1 MGRLLI
7 ALGGALAL
15 MLQAAGATAAAQDV
29 AQGRTV
35 FQANC
40 AVCHMAVSNG
50 HAMIGPNLWGVVG
63 RRAASVAG
71 FAYSPAM
78 QHANITW
85 TSVQL
90 SAFVQAPAHTVPGTR
105 MPFAGLHN
113 PQQAAAL
120 VAYLG
125 SLHAPGGH

>member
-1 MGRLLI
+1 MGRLLV

-15 MLQAAGATAAAQDV
+15 LLQVASPASAQDV
-29 AQGRTV
+29 AQGHSV

-40 AVCHMAVSNG
+40 AVCHMATSNG
-50 HAMIGPNLWGVVG
+50 HSMIGPNLWGVVG
-63 RRAASVAG
+63 RRAGSVAG

-85 TSVQL
+85 TTAQL
-90 SAFVQAPAHTVPGTR
+90 AAFVQAPAHAVPGTR

-113 PQQAAAL
+113 PQQVAAL

-125 SLHAPGGH
+125 SLHAPATH

>member
-7 ALGGALAL
+7 ALGGAFAL
-15 MLQAAGATAAAQDV
+15 TLLAAGAATAQD
-29 AQGRTV
+29 ATQGRTA

-50 HAMIGPNLWGVVG
+50 HSMIGPNLWGIVG

-85 TSVQL
+85 TSDQL
-90 SAFVQAPAHTVPGTR
+90 SAFIQAPAHVVPGTR

-113 PQQAAAL
+113 PQQVAAI
-120 VAYLG
+120 VAYLS
-125 SLHAPGGH
+125 SLHAPGAH

>member
-1 MGRLLI
+1 MARLLI

-15 MLQAAGATAAAQDV
+15 FAQAPGQAAAQDV

-40 AVCHMAVSNG
+40 ALCHMAASNG
-50 HAMIGPNLWGVVG
+50 HSMIGPNLWGVVG
-63 RRAASVAG
+63 RHAGSVAG

-78 QHANITW
+78 QHATITW
-85 TSVQL
+85 TADQL
-90 SAFVQAPAHTVPGTR
+90 SAFVQAPTHVVPGTR

-113 PQQAAAL
+113 PQQASAL

-125 SLHAPGGH
+125 SLNAAGH

>member
-7 ALGGALAL
+7 ALAAAFAL
-15 MLQAAGATAAAQDV
+15 MCAAPAIAFAQDA

-40 AVCHMAVSNG
+40 AVCHMAAGNG
-50 HAMIGPNLWGVVG
+50 HSMIGPNLWGVVG
-63 RRAASVAG
+63 RRAGSVAG
-71 FAYSPAM
+71 FAYSPAL
-78 QHANITW
+78 QHANMTW
-85 TSVQL
+85 TADQL
-90 SAFVQAPAHTVPGTR
+90 SAFVQAPTRVVPGTR

-120 VAYLG
+120 AAYLAT
-125 SLHAPGGH
+125 LH

>member
-1 MGRLLI
+1 MGRILI

-15 MLQAAGATAAAQDV
+15 LVQAAGPAAAQDV

-40 AVCHMAVSNG
+40 AVCHMAASPG
-50 HAMIGPNLWGVVG
+50 HSMIGPNLWGIVG
-63 RRAASVAG
+63 RPAGSVAG
-71 FAYSPAM
+71 FTYSPAM
-78 QHANITW
+78 QHSNITW
-85 TSVQL
+85 TATQL
-90 SAFVQAPAHTVPGTR
+90 SAFVQAPAHVVPGTR

-113 PQQAAAL
+113 PQQVAAL

-125 SLHAPGGH
+125 TLNAAGH